1 MIVGSAG
8 DVAPVPQTP
17 QSPTA
22 LSTPPPPVTTQPPVR
37 SLIDALEWF
46 STSHSAVVAHR
57 RSIDGEHPALTW
69 SSRSSWPSDP
79 SWW

>member
-37 SLIDALEWF
+37 SLIDALE
-46 STSHSAVVAHR
+46 
-57 RSIDGEHPALTW
+57 
-69 SSRSSWPSDP
+69 
-79 SWW
+79 